1 MQHSCDQLLNSSFV
15 NGISVIFVAAFDMLL
30 KDGVEEVLKNRL
42 YYKLIILDELNK
54 IISNRL
60 IH

>member
-54 IISNRL
+54 IISYRL